1 MISAVECARKRF
13 GLGEI
18 IVRMLRKLEMNL
30 TILAV
35 VILGFAARGL
45 AQQAETNI
53 LARNVIGLENVKP
66 NSSGTLTVQNGA
78 MQFDTGSTA
87 AKIPIASI
95 EDVVVGSETTQ
106 AGGKTGTVVKTA
118 AIAAPFESG
127 KTLSLLLR
135 TNVDILTVAYRDA
148 GGGLHFGV
156 MALPKSQGD
165 QERTQL
171 LAAGA
176 HAKAAGTEQKL
187 NPAVPATQSQ
197 SGQKLT
203 ASAIQI
209 EPVEAGDVQIP
220 LEFRAA
226 IYESLVQ
233 RVRDA
238 GTFKQVLRSGDAAAA
253 GVPDLVS
260 LHATVEKFKQGSQ
273 MERETTTVL
282 GGTKVDVSA
291 SVTARDGRT
300 VLADTVEGNVRF
312 RGENL
317 GVTKDLAKHIT
328 KLLRKN
334 FGS

>member
-1 MISAVECARKRF
+1 MRT
-13 GLGEI
+13 LN
-18 IVRMLRKLEMNL
+18 KLKMDEA
-30 TILAV
+30 ILAV
-35 VILGFAARGL
+35 VMLGFAACGF
-45 AQQAETNI
+45 AQQAETKV

-78 MQFDTGSTA
+78 LQFDTGSTA
-87 AKIPIASI
+87 AKVPIASI

-135 TNVDILTVAYRDA
+135 TNVDILTVSYRDA
-148 GGGLHFGV
+148 GGGLHFAV
-156 MALPKSQGD
+156 LALPKGQGE

-171 LAAGA
+171 LASGARESTAGA
-176 HAKAAGTEQKL
+176 KQKL
-187 NPAVPATQSQ
+187 DPAVPAVSKPD
-197 SGQKLT
+197 GQKLT

-209 EPVEAGDVQIP
+209 EPVGAGDVQIP
-220 LEFRAA
+220 FEFRAA
-226 IYESLVQ
+226 IYEFLVQ

-238 GTFKQVLRSGDAAAA
+238 GTFKHVFRSGDGAAA

-260 LHATVEKFKQGSQ
+260 LHTAVKTFKQGSQ

-282 GGTKVDVSA
+282 GSTKVDVSA

-300 VLADTVEGNVRF
+300 VLAETVEGNVHF

-317 GVTKDLAKHIT
+317 GVTKDLAKHIA

>member
-1 MISAVECARKRF
+1 MRTLK
-13 GLGEI
+13 
-18 IVRMLRKLEMNL
+18 KLETNG

-35 VILGFAARGL
+35 VLLGFVPCGL
-45 AQQAETNI
+45 AQQAETKVQ
-53 LARNVIGLENVKP
+53 ARNVIGLENVNR

-78 MQFDTGSTA
+78 MQFETGSTV

-106 AGGKTGTVVKTA
+106 AGGKAGTVVKTA

-148 GGGLHFGV
+148 GGGLHFAV
-156 MALPKSQGD
+156 LALPKGQGEP
-165 QERTQL
+165 ERAQL
-171 LAAGA
+171 SASGARESTAGA
-176 HAKAAGTEQKL
+176 EQEPK
-187 NPAVPATQSQ
+187 PAVPAAQSP
-197 SGQKLT
+197 SGQKLS

-209 EPVEAGDVQIP
+209 EPVEAGDVRIP

-226 IYESLVQ
+226 IYEFLVQ
-233 RVRDA
+233 RVREA
-238 GTFKQVLRSGDAAAA
+238 GTFKQVFRSGDGAAAS
-253 GVPDLVS
+253 VPDMVS
-260 LHATVEKFKQGSQ
+260 LHTTVEKFKQGSQ

-282 GGTKVDVSA
+282 GGTKVGVSA
-291 SVTARDGRT
+291 WVTARDGKT
-300 VLADTVEGNVRF
+300 VLSDTVEGNVRF

-317 GVTKDLAKHIT
+317 GVTKDLAKHIA

>member
-1 MISAVECARKRF
+1 
-13 GLGEI
+13 LGEI
-18 IVRMLRKLEMNL
+18 IVRKLKKLEMNA

-35 VILGFAARGL
+35 VILGFAACGL
-45 AQQAETNI
+45 AQQAETKI

-78 MQFDTGSTA
+78 MQFDTGSMA
-87 AKIPIASI
+87 AKVPIASI

-127 KTLSLLLR
+127 KALSLLLR

-148 GGGLHFGV
+148 GGGLHFAV
-156 MALPKSQGD
+156 LALPKGQGE

-176 HAKAAGTEQKL
+176 RESTAAADKKL
-187 NPAVPATQSQ
+187 NPAAPAAPTPD
-197 SGQKLT
+197 GQKLS

-226 IYESLVQ
+226 IYEFLVQ

-238 GTFKQVLRSGDAAAA
+238 GTFKQVFRSGDGAAA

-260 LHATVEKFKQGSQ
+260 LHTTVEKFKQGSQ
-273 MERETTTVL
+273 MERETTTVM
-282 GGTKVDVSA
+282 GSTKVDVGA
-291 SVTARDGRT
+291 SVTARDRRT
-300 VLADTVEGNVRF
+300 ELAETVTGKVRF

-317 GVTKDLAKHIT
+317 VVTKDLAKHIA

>member
-1 MISAVECARKRF
+1 MISAVGCARKRF

-18 IVRMLRKLEMNL
+18 IVRTLKKLEMNL
-30 TILAV
+30 TILAI
-35 VILGFAARGL
+35 VILGSAACGL
-45 AQQAETNI
+45 AQQAETKI
-53 LARNVIGLENVKP
+53 LARNVIGLENVKL
-66 NSSGTLTVQNGA
+66 NSSGTLTIQNGA

-87 AKIPIASI
+87 AKVPVASI

-127 KTLSLLLR
+127 KTFSLLLR

-148 GGGLHFGV
+148 GGGLHFAV
-156 MALPKSQGD
+156 LALPKGQGD
-165 QERTQL
+165 QERAQL
-171 LAAGA
+171 LASGARVRAAGA
-176 HAKAAGTEQKL
+176 EQKL
-187 NPAVPATQSQ
+187 NPAVPAAPTPD
-197 SGQKLT
+197 GKKLS

-226 IYESLVQ
+226 IYESLLQ
-233 RVRDA
+233 RVHDA
-238 GTFKQVLRSGDAAAA
+238 GTFKQVFRSGDAAAA
-253 GVPDLVS
+253 SAPDLVS
-260 LHATVEKFKQGSQ
+260 LHATVERFKHGSQ

-282 GGTKVDVSA
+282 GGTKVEVSA

-300 VLADTVEGNVRF
+300 VLAGTVEGNVRF

-328 KLLRKN
+328 KLLRKS

>member
-1 MISAVECARKRF
+1 MRTLK
-13 GLGEI
+13 
-18 IVRMLRKLEMNL
+18 KLETNG

-35 VILGFAARGL
+35 VLLGFAACGL
-45 AQQAETNI
+45 AQQAETKVM
-53 LARNVIGLENVKP
+53 ARNVIGLENVNR
-66 NSSGTLTVQNGA
+66 NSSGTLTVENGA
-78 MQFDTGSTA
+78 MQFDTGSTV

-106 AGGKTGTVVKTA
+106 AGGKAGTVVKTA

-148 GGGLHFGV
+148 GGGLHFAV
-156 MALPKSQGD
+156 LALPKGQGE
-165 QERTQL
+165 QERAQL
-171 LAAGA
+171 SASGARQSAAGA
-176 HAKAAGTEQKL
+176 GQKL
-187 NPAVPATQSQ
+187 NPAVPAVPTPA
-197 SGQKLT
+197 GQKLS

-226 IYESLVQ
+226 IYEFLVQ
-233 RVRDA
+233 RVGET
-238 GTFKQVLRSGDAAAA
+238 GTFKQVFRSGDSAAAS
-253 GVPDLVS
+253 VPDLVS
-260 LHATVEKFKQGSQ
+260 LHTTVEKFKQGSQ

-291 SVTARDGRT
+291 SVSARDGRT

-317 GVTKDLAKHIT
+317 GVTKDLAKHIA

>member
-1 MISAVECARKRF
+1 M
-13 GLGEI
+13 
-18 IVRMLRKLEMNL
+18 IVRTLKKLEMNA

-35 VILGFAARGL
+35 VMLGFAACGL
-45 AQQAETNI
+45 AQQAETNV

-66 NSSGTLTVQNGA
+66 NRSGTLTVQNGA

-87 AKIPIASI
+87 AKVPVASI

-148 GGGLHFGV
+148 GGGLHFAV
-156 MALPKSQGD
+156 LALPKGQGEP
-165 QERTQL
+165 ERAQL
-171 LAAGA
+171 LASGA
-176 HAKAAGTEQKL
+176 RERTAAAEQKL
-187 NPAVPATQSQ
+187 NPAVPAAQSP
-197 SGQKLT
+197 SGQKLS

-238 GTFKQVLRSGDAAAA
+238 GTFKQVFRSGDSAAAS
-253 GVPDLVS
+253 VPDLVS
-260 LHATVEKFKQGSQ
+260 LHTTVEKFKQGSQ

-300 VLADTVEGNVRF
+300 ELADTVSGNVRF

>member
-1 MISAVECARKRF
+1 MISAVECAIKRF

-18 IVRMLRKLEMNL
+18 IVRTLKNLKMNA

-35 VILGFAARGL
+35 VLLGFAACGL
-45 AQQAETNI
+45 AQQAETKV

-95 EDVVVGSETTQ
+95 EDIVVGSETTQ

-118 AIAAPFESG
+118 AMAAPFESG

-148 GGGLHFGV
+148 GGGLHFAV
-156 MALPKSQGD
+156 LALPKGQGEE
-165 QERTQL
+165 ERAQL
-171 LAAGA
+171 LTSGARASAAGD
-176 HAKAAGTEQKL
+176 KQKL
-187 NPAVPATQSQ
+187 NPAAPPAPTPD
-197 SGQKLT
+197 GQKLS

-220 LEFRAA
+220 IEFRAA
-226 IYESLVQ
+226 IYEFLVQ

-238 GTFKQVLRSGDAAAA
+238 GTFKQVFRSGDGAAA

-260 LHATVEKFKQGSQ
+260 LHTTVEKFKQGSQ
-273 MERETTTVL
+273 MERETTTVM

-300 VLADTVEGNVRF
+300 VLANTVEGNVRF

-317 GVTKDLAKHIT
+317 GVTKDLSKHVA

>member
-1 MISAVECARKRF
+1 VRTLKKLKR
-13 GLGEI
+13 
-18 IVRMLRKLEMNL
+18 NL

-35 VILGFAARGL
+35 VMLGFAACGL
-45 AQQAETNI
+45 AQQAETKVM
-53 LARNVIGLENVKP
+53 ARNVIGLENV
-66 NSSGTLTVQNGA
+66 NRNRSGTLTVENGV
-78 MQFDTGSTA
+78 MQFDTGSTV

-106 AGGKTGTVVKTA
+106 AGGKAGTVIKTA

-135 TNVDILTVAYRDA
+135 TNVDILTVAYREA
-148 GGGLHFGV
+148 GGGLHFAV
-156 MALPKSQGD
+156 LALRKGQGD
-165 QERTQL
+165 QERAQL
-171 LAAGA
+171 LASGARERAAGA
-176 HAKAAGTEQKL
+176 GQKL
-187 NPAVPATQSQ
+187 NPAAPAAPKP
-197 SGQKLT
+197 SGQKLS

-220 LEFRAA
+220 LEFCAA
-226 IYESLVQ
+226 IYEFLVQ
-233 RVRDA
+233 RVREA
-238 GTFKQVLRSGDAAAA
+238 GTFKQVFRSGDGAAAS
-253 GVPDLVS
+253 VSDLVS

-291 SVTARDGRT
+291 SVSARDGST
-300 VLADTVEGNVRF
+300 VLADRVEGNVRF

-317 GVTKDLAKHIT
+317 GVTKDLAKHIA
-328 KLLRKN
+328 KLLRRN